1 MFQKK
6 FRVLE
11 RDEKEDLLQEC
22 LTHWYF
28 QRDRYDTSKLAAC
41 KTYMS
46 RVIENKLTD
55 IVKEKE
61 AQKRRTIYQSMSMD
75 ELNEHV
81 DEEGC
86 VDHPIS
92 DDESFRETFKCDVSD
107 VLLQALEKLTYRQR
121 KLCRLIQVD
130 GLNIKQASEAL
141 NIPRTTL
148 YEEIFRIRAVF
159 CEEGLKDY
167 L

>member
-1 MFQKK
+1 
-6 FRVLE
+6 
-11 RDEKEDLLQEC
+11 
-22 LTHWYF
+22 
-28 QRDRYDTSKLAAC
+28 
-41 KTYMS
+41 
-46 RVIENKLTD
+46 
-55 IVKEKE
+55 
-61 AQKRRTIYQSMSMD
+61 MSMD

-92 DDESFRETFKCDVSD
+92 DEESFRAILKCDVGD

-130 GLNIKQASEAL
+130 GLNVKQASEAL

-159 CEEGLKDY
+159 QEQGLKDY